1 MSLIQ
6 IEHLYFTYDGG
17 SEPVFED
24 LDLQLDTDWKLGLVG
39 RNGRGKTT
47 LLRLLEGGLEHRG
60 QIRTGLACRRF
71 PCAVRETEVPVS
83 QVLRDISPEAEEW
96 QLVRELSLLGLDEEV
111 LERTFSTLSGGEQ
124 TRVLLSALFLDEGSW
139 PMLDEPT
146 DHLDEEGREL
156 LAQYLSHSRRGF
168 LLVSHD
174 RAFLDR
180 CVDHVLALNRTG
192 PELVK
197 GNFSVWYQ
205 EKQDRD
211 RREQAQNQQLKGEIR
226 RLEQA
231 ARRTSA
237 WSDQVEK
244 TKYASK
250 NSGLRP
256 RPGLCGPQVGQ
267 DDEEGQE
274 PGEPAGVCHPG
285 EGGSAPRRGAGRAP
299 EAGPP
304 GVPQRPPAGAGPR
317 LHRLR
322 GRACV
327 RRGQLLPEPGGA
339 AVPGG
344 EEWERQDQPAPADP
358 GGGSAP
364 HGDRAAGRWPGDLL
378 CLPKGGPSAGSPS
391 GLPGGGGIDATR
403 FMTILRKLDFPRA
416 AFEGEMGAY
425 SAGQKKKVLL
435 AASPSRSAHLYVWD
449 EPLNFVD
456 LFSRIQM
463 EELLLEYRPTP
474 AVRGARRG
482 IPGAGGHPAGVP
494 V

>member
-1 MSLIQ
+1 MAGEKRIFRSEAGGGGFGEAIFLPLQRGADESAAGPLFSRENGFLLI
-6 IEHLYFTYDGG
+6 
-17 SEPVFED
+17 
-24 LDLQLDTDWKLGLVG
+24 
-39 RNGRGKTT
+39 
-47 LLRLLEGGLEHRG
+47 
-60 QIRTGLACRRF
+60 
-71 PCAVRETEVPVS
+71 
-83 QVLRDISPEAEEW
+83 
-96 QLVRELSLLGLDEEV
+96 
-111 LERTFSTLSGGEQ
+111 
-124 TRVLLSALFLDEGSW
+124 
-139 PMLDEPT
+139 DEPT
-146 DHLDEEGREL
+146 NHLDMEAREAVGR
-156 LAQYLSHSRRGF
+156 YLSGKKGF
-168 LLVSHD
+168 ILVSHD

-256 RPGLCGPQVGQ
+256 DRGYVGHKSAKMMKRAKSL
-267 DDEEGQE
+267 ESRQE
-274 PGEPAGVCHPG
+274 SAIQEKAALLHDVERAEPLKL
-285 EGGSAPRRGAGRAP
+285 APRAFHSARLLELDRVSIDYGDGPVCGEVSFSLSQGERLCLEGRNGSGKTSLLRLILG
-299 EAGPP
+299 EE
-304 GVPQRPPAGAGPR
+304 VPHTGT
-317 LHRLR
+317 
-322 GRACV
+322 V
-327 RRGQLLPEPGGA
+327 RRA
-339 AVPGG
+339 
-344 EEWERQDQPAPADP
+344 
-358 GGGSAP
+358 
-364 HGDRAAGRWPGDLL
+364 
-378 CLPKGGPSAGSPS
+378 S
-391 GLPGGGGIDATR
+391 GLEISYVSQEVDHLQGALRDFPAEEGIDATQ

-435 AASPSRSAHLYVWD
+435 AASLCRSAHLYVWD

-463 EELLLEYRPTP
+463 EELLLEYRPTLLFVEHDE
-474 AVRGARRG
+474 AFRERVATRRVSLSERGLEKTDKDMK
-482 IPGAGGHPAGVP
+482 
-494 V
+494 

>member
-1 MSLIQ
+1 
-6 IEHLYFTYDGG
+6 
-17 SEPVFED
+17 
-24 LDLQLDTDWKLGLVG
+24 
-39 RNGRGKTT
+39 
-47 LLRLLEGGLEHRG
+47 
-60 QIRTGLACRRF
+60 
-71 PCAVRETEVPVS
+71 
-83 QVLRDISPEAEEW
+83 
-96 QLVRELSLLGLDEEV
+96 
-111 LERTFSTLSGGEQ
+111 
-124 TRVLLSALFLDEGSW
+124 
-139 PMLDEPT
+139 MLDEPT
-146 DHLDEEGREL
+146 DHLDAEGREL

-256 RPGLCGPQVGQ
+256 DRGYVGHKSAKMMKRAKSL
-267 DDEEGQE
+267 ESRQE
-274 PGEPAGVCHPG
+274 SAIREKAALLHDVERAEPLKL
-285 EGGSAPRRGAGRAP
+285 APRAFHSARLLELDRVSIDYGDGPVCGEVSFSLSQGERLCLEGRN
-299 EAGPP
+299 GS
-304 GVPQRPPAGAGPR
+304 GKTSLLR
-317 LHRLR
+317 LIL
-322 GRACV
+322 
-327 RRGQLLPEPGGA
+327 
-339 AVPGG
+339 G
-344 EEWERQDQPAPADP
+344 EEV
-358 GGGSAP
+358 P
-364 HGDRAAGRWPGDLL
+364 HTGTVRRAAGLEISYVSQKVDHLQGALRDFP
-378 CLPKGGPSAGSPS
+378 AEE
-391 GLPGGGGIDATR
+391 GIDATR

-435 AASPSRSAHLYVWD
+435 AASLCRSAHLYVWD

-463 EELLLEYRPTP
+463 EELLLEYRPTLLFVEHDE
-474 AVRGARRG
+474 AFRERVATRRVSLSERGLEKTDKDMK
-482 IPGAGGHPAGVP
+482 
-494 V
+494 